1 MIDKECKCDNCKC
14 DKGKLKDSVK
24 AMQEVRDILNDLS
37 KTYKDVGI
45 ALQGRNIDARV
56 KRISELLEFLR

>member
-14 DKGKLKDSVK
+14 DKGKLKDSIK

-37 KTYKDVGI
+37 TTYKDAAT
-45 ALQGRNIDARV
+45 ALQGQKIDARV